1 LNSTFQYGVGDQ
13 TAPTTISSGFDFS
26 AGNTF
31 TVQYVSGTVSAG
43 TLFPSVDANGDT
55 SYIFNNSPGSSGKV
69 APSAYMNPATYPIYL
84 VELVGTFA
92 DSTGA
97 IVGTPFA
104 LGNGPTD
111 IIAPA
116 GATELLL
123 GINDDI
129 YSDNTGSFLVD
140 VTGPGA
146 AIPPSVPEPG
156 SLVLL
161 GTSLGLLAA
170 FGLQRRAS

>member
-1 LNSTFQYGVGDQ
+1 L
-13 TAPTTISSGFDFS
+13 
-26 AGNTF
+26 
-31 TVQYVSGTVSAG
+31 
-43 TLFPSVDANGDT
+43 
-55 SYIFNNSPGSSGKV
+55 
-69 APSAYMNPATYPIYL
+69 NPATYPIYL